1 MPLRG
6 DRDVDAGS
14 TPQDFRRYH
23 YPVTPV
29 RRDWIAVASADHVA
43 LGVAGGF
50 MQVGHGKAAPLRRL
64 HAGDRMT
71 YYAPYDRLHGG
82 RPVQAFVAFGM
93 VLDEAIEP
101 VETGQGFRPFR
112 RNVAYLQVHP
122 APIRPL
128 LEQPGFA
135 LSGRNWGAR
144 LRFGL
149 LEIDSASMDRIA
161 AALGVPDHSTRAETC
176 QN

>member
-1 MPLRG
+1 M
-6 DRDVDAGS
+6 
-14 TPQDFRRYH
+14 
-23 YPVTPV
+23 TPV

-50 MQVGHGKAAPLRRL
+50 MQVGHGKAAPLR
-64 HAGDRMT
+64 
-71 YYAPYDRLHGG
+71 RLHGG

-112 RNVAYLQVHP
+112 RNVAYLQVHQ

-128 LEQPGFA
+128 PEQPGFA